1 MLTQVDAD
9 KMLAT
14 PKFVIDKGEPCTTL
28 SS

>member
-14 PKFVIDKGEPCTTL
+14 PKFVIDKEKTLYYL